1 VVGNAAIERH
11 LAAVVS
17 LACEEDLLLDV
28 AVKGDEEVFGDS
40 LAVGLGELLDEA
52 GLDILDVHRL
62 GEGKQYPTL
71 CRRCQACKK
80 SIVNLKW

>member
-1 VVGNAAIERH
+1 MVSDAPVERD

-17 LACEEDLLLDV
+17 LTGEKDLLLDV
-28 AVKGDEEVFGDS
+28 AVEGYEKLFRDS
-40 LAVGLGELLDEA
+40 LAVGLGKLLDEA

-71 CRRCQACKK
+71 CR
-80 SIVNLKW
+80 